1 VGFDNG
7 MDEPKNSDNKDVGK
21 FFKLNY
27 SNKVYSVAFIG
38 TSNEVF
44 LYPDGPG
51 WVNYSPVVSLVVN
64 GDESVKDHMKFS
76 KKPELIYMDEAR
88 SLLLQ
93 DNKKYY
99 DEMINSDASVCE
111 KLIALRNSYILN
123 SKFAALEPSMETKD
137 IFTILGKEGINGKAN
152 YFVLTSQF
160 KEDYDK
166 VKYNLIHT
174 PTSRTERLISIISKE
189 KEFFENYKTIGA
201 FGIPEVLSKD
211 IYKILNGDSSVN
223 KHKHEQ
229 LFNLKLDNIQ
239 L

>member
-1 VGFDNG
+1 MNG
-7 MDEPKNSDNKDVGK
+7 IINPDDIGK

-27 SNKVYSVAFIG
+27 LNKFYSVAFIG

-44 LYPDGPG
+44 LSPNGPG
-51 WVNYSPVVSLVVN
+51 WVNYSPVVSLAVN
-64 GDESVKDHMKFS
+64 GDEYVSDHMKFS
-76 KKPELIYMDEAR
+76 KKPELMSMDEAK

-93 DNKKYY
+93 ENKEYY

-111 KLIALRNSYILN
+111 KLIALRNSSILN
-123 SKFAALEPSMETKD
+123 SKFEALEPSMETKE

-160 KEDYDK
+160 KENYAK

-189 KEFFENYKTIGA
+189 KEFFENYKTIEA

-211 IYKILNGDSSVN
+211 IYEILNGNSPVN
-223 KHKHEQ
+223 KHKHKQ